1 MKVKAKYNIVL
12 KSRNIKFSNKLKNN
26 VQLGDEFDG
35 AKGTKL
41 HKNKENIEHKAACL
55 SQLTNRGLTIPLE

>member
-26 VQLGDEFDG
+26 VQLGDEVN
-35 AKGTKL
+35 GTKGVKQL
-41 HKNKENIEHKAACL
+41 QNNKTNIEDKTACL
-55 SQLTNRGLTIPLE
+55 S

>member
-1 MKVKAKYNIVL
+1 M
-12 KSRNIKFSNKLKNN
+12 
-26 VQLGDEFDG
+26 QLGDEFDG

-55 SQLTNRGLTIPLE
+55 SQLTNGVDNTTGIEKIYSPIRVNP